1 MEEPSA
7 AAKKSTME
15 FCGGVDVGGT
25 KISSALFTRAGEISA
40 RKKIA
45 IDKVGG
51 DAAAAQVRDGI
62 EALEEAARAA
72 GGRLTAVGIS
82 VPGIVYSASGKVWA
96 PNIPGWDQYPLLEKI
111 RYFSRL
117 RGSPLFGLA
126 KDIALSPPAPPGT
139 SPGGSPAFGGSPSAT
154 GVFRATS
161 IAASRRT
168 SPILG
173 EELKICGHLP
183 LVDVSLVLES
193 DRSAYVAGESW
204 RGAAAGARD
213 AVFLAVGTGIGAG
226 IISGGRILHG
236 HEDIAGA
243 VGWFGLNP
251 AFKPEYASMGSF
263 EAEASGNSVARKA
276 REFLE
281 RGRASLMIAL
291 AGGRVEAVTAEV
303 VAEAARKKDPLALE
317 VVAETV
323 TYLAMGIA
331 NIVSIL
337 NPEVVVVGGGLFQA
351 ADIFLEP
358 VRREFKRWAQP
369 LAARTVRIE
378 LSALGEDAG
387 LYGCGKLAW
396 DRREADS

>member
-1 MEEPSA
+1 MKA
-7 AAKKSTME
+7 ME
-15 FCGGVDVGGT
+15 FCGAIDVGGT
-25 KISSALFTRAGEISA
+25 KIASALFTREGEISA
-40 RKKIA
+40 KDKIS
-45 IDKVGG
+45 IDKSGG
-51 DAAAAQVRDGI
+51 EAAAGQVGDKI
-62 EALEEAARAA
+62 EALAKAVRAV
-72 GGRLTAVGIS
+72 GGRLAAVGIS
-82 VPGIVYSASGKVWA
+82 VPGIATSASGKVWA
-96 PNIPGWDQYPLLEKI
+96 PNIPGWDQYPLLDK
-111 RYFSRL
+111 
-117 RGSPLFGLA
+117 
-126 KDIALSPPAPPGT
+126 
-139 SPGGSPAFGGSPSAT
+139 
-154 GVFRATS
+154 
-161 IAASRRT
+161 
-168 SPILG
+168 
-173 EELKICGHLP
+173 LKERQECAI
-183 LVDVSLVLES
+183 VLES

-276 REFLE
+276 RELLE
-281 RGRASLMIAL
+281 RGMASSILDL

-317 VVAETV
+317 IVAETV

-351 ADIFLEP
+351 ADVFLDP

-387 LYGCGKLAW
+387 LYGCAKLAW

>member
-1 MEEPSA
+1 MNEPSA
-7 AAKKSTME
+7 GAKKTMME

-25 KISSALFTRAGEISA
+25 KIASALFTREGEISA
-40 RKKIA
+40 RDKIS
-45 IDKVGG
+45 IDKSGG
-51 DAAAAQVRDGI
+51 DAAAGQIIDKI
-62 EALEEAARAA
+62 EALAKTALAT
-72 GGRLTAVGIS
+72 GGRLAAVGIS
-82 VPGIVYSASGKVWA
+82 VPGIAYSASGKVWA
-96 PNIPGWDQYPLLEKI
+96 PNIPGWDQYPLLRKI
-111 RYFSRL
+111 QEWGHVPEVHVL
-117 RGSPLFGLA
+117 DKKEWGHVPE
-126 KDIALSPPAPPGT
+126 
-139 SPGGSPAFGGSPSAT
+139 
-154 GVFRATS
+154 VHV
-161 IAASRRT
+161 
-168 SPILG
+168 PIHVP
-173 EELKICGHLP
+173 I
-183 LVDVSLVLES
+183 VLES

-263 EAEASGNSVARKA
+263 EAEASGSSVGRIA
-276 REFLE
+276 REKLQ
-281 RGRASLMIAL
+281 RGRASSMIAL

-317 VVAETV
+317 IVAETV

-351 ADIFLEP
+351 ADVFLEP

-378 LSALGEDAG
+378 LSGLGEDAG

-396 DRREADS
+396 DLVDGR